1 MVGLVRPC
9 QERRGSRSLWAQ
21 LGVAR
26 ALALAPVGAVQGR
39 SLGQARGRFGDCG
52 AAPGCS
58 PRLNRGGAPWV
69 TGQARGTRPS
79 WIRGRWTP
87 VSTPSPRP
95 VPAGRLTPS
104 CRPAARGLP
113 LGAGLAGSPDGRC
126 SRGARAPWGSDWPG
140 GVGSARALGPR
151 PVCLLRSAADL
162 QGSRRR
168 SPGEVQ
174 GHRGEPR
181 CPSPRLSGPES
192 REPRAESRLS
202 AAARGDEAALAPR
215 SVRRGEGPR
224 AEWRRRGRRHVGAR
238 VDWARPFFLPQRA
251 EGEGLGGRARGHTW
265 CNTAIK
271 RNSFAF
277 PRAPRRGFPASQ
289 VGSPRRQRTGS
300 SLQPPDCPEVPNSR
314 RQGTREAPETGSG
327 TERRVPLPCGS
338 GTGSHGS

>member
-1 MVGLVRPC
+1 MLPGSTGPVGLRLARWGGLGSGSGSTTSVSPEVCCRPAGVPTT
-9 QERRGSRSLWAQ
+9 EPRRGSGPPRGASMP
-21 LGVAR
+21 
-26 ALALAPVGAVQGR
+26 LAPA
-39 SLGQARGRFGDCG
+39 FG
-52 AAPGCS
+52 
-58 PRLNRGGAPWV
+58 
-69 TGQARGTRPS
+69 
-79 WIRGRWTP
+79 
-87 VSTPSPRP
+87 
-95 VPAGRLTPS
+95 
-104 CRPAARGLP
+104 CR
-113 LGAGLAGSPDGRC
+113 
-126 SRGARAPWGSDWPG
+126 
-140 GVGSARALGPR
+140 
-151 PVCLLRSAADL
+151 
-162 QGSRRR
+162 
-168 SPGEVQ
+168 
-174 GHRGEPR
+174 EPR
-181 CPSPRLSGPES
+181 AES